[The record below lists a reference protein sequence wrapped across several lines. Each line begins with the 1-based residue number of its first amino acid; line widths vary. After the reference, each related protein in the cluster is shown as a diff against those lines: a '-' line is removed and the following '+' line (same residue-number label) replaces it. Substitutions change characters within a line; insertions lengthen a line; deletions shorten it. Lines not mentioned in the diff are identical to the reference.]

1 MATEPF
7 GYRILL
13 WLWYYLIWLIL
24 YRTWVVGRL
33 WGTKYNLEMRN
44 NQQNKTFYSALVPSA
59 PSAGCF

>member
-24 YRTWVVGRL
+24 YRTWVVAL
-33 WGTKYNLEMRN
+33 W
-44 NQQNKTFYSALVPSA
+44 
-59 PSAGCF
+59 AGCGEQNTI